1 MATTKTTKIAEAISL
16 LSDVLSTE
24 VAEAN
29 HFLEDEEEMVS
40 SDVYEEAKE
49 TARTF
54 VIDQVDVLETVK
66 HEIED
71 EVGSSEWP
79 NTGWEIEDDDDEEED
94 DDDVGNG
101 TVVVGDDSEDSN
113 EEEAETPAEP
123 TDEEKVNALTTANEE
138 LADQIAE
145 LEAEKEGLTQTLK
158 SALDSVD
165 ELIDA
170 SEAQQ
175 TYMETC

>member
-1 MATTKTTKIAEAISL
+1 MATTQTTKIAEAISL

-24 VAEAN
+24 VAVSN
-29 HFLEDEEEMVS
+29 HFLEDDEEETVS
-40 SDVYEEAKE
+40 TDDYNQVMDSAVEFA
-49 TARTF
+49 TA
-54 VIDQVDVLETVK
+54 QLQVLETLK

-71 EVGSSEWP
+71 EVGSDDW
-79 NTGWEIEDDDDEEED
+79 TVDGWDVDDDDDDDE
-94 DDDVGNG
+94 DDVGNG
-101 TVVVGDDSEDSN
+101 TVVVEGDSEESA
-113 EEEAETPAEP
+113 EEETPEP
-123 TDEEKVNALTTANEE
+123 TDEEKITALTTANEE

-170 SEAQQ
+170 SAAQQ

>member
-1 MATTKTTKIAEAISL
+1 MATTKTTKIVEAISL

-24 VAEAN
+24 VAEAS
-29 HFLEDEEEMVS
+29 HFLEDEEETVS
-40 SDVYEEAKE
+40 TDDYNQVMDSAVEFA
-49 TARTF
+49 TA
-54 VIDQVDVLETVK
+54 QLQVLETLK

-71 EVGSSEWP
+71 EVGSDDW
-79 NTGWEIEDDDDEEED
+79 TVDGWDVDDDDDE
-94 DDDVGNG
+94 DDVGNG
-101 TVVVGDDSEDSN
+101 TVVVEGDSEEST
-113 EEEAETPAEP
+113 EEETPEP
-123 TDEEKVNALTTANEE
+123 TDEEKITALTTANEE

-145 LEAEKEGLTQTLK
+145 LETEKDVLTQTLK

>member
-79 NTGWEIEDDDDEEED
+79 NTGWEIEDDDED

-101 TVVVGDDSEDSN
+101 TVVVDDDSEDSN
-113 EEEAETPAEP
+113 EDETETPAEP
-123 TDEEKVNALTTANEE
+123 TDEEKVSTLTTANEE

-145 LEAEKEGLTQTLK
+145 LEAEKEGLTQVLR
-158 SALDSVD
+158 SVVESVD
-165 ELIDA
+165 ELIDSA
-170 SEAQQ
+170 EAHQ
-175 TYMETC
+175 TQMEI

>member
-1 MATTKTTKIAEAISL
+1 MATTKTTKIVEAISL

-40 SDVYEEAKE
+40 SDAYEEVKE

-54 VIDQVDVLETVK
+54 IIDQVDVLETVK

-79 NTGWEIEDDDDEEED
+79 NTGWEIEDDDED

-101 TVVVGDDSEDSN
+101 TVVVDDDSEDSN
-113 EEEAETPAEP
+113 EEQAETPAEP
-123 TDEEKVNALTTANEE
+123 TDEEKVNTLTTANEE
-138 LADQIAE
+138 LTDQIAE
-145 LEAEKEGLTQTLK
+145 LEAEKEGLTQVLR
-158 SALDSVD
+158 SVLESVD

-170 SEAQQ
+170 AEAHQ
-175 TYMETC
+175 TQMEIC

>member
-1 MATTKTTKIAEAISL
+1 MATTQTTKIAEAISL

-24 VAEAN
+24 VAVSN
-29 HFLEDEEEMVS
+29 HFLEEDEEETVS
-40 SDVYEEAKE
+40 TDDYNQVMDSAVEFA
-49 TARTF
+49 TA
-54 VIDQVDVLETVK
+54 QLQVLETLK

-71 EVGSSEWP
+71 EVGSDDW
-79 NTGWEIEDDDDEEED
+79 TVDGWDVDDDDDE
-94 DDDVGNG
+94 DDVGNG
-101 TVVVGDDSEDSN
+101 TVVVEGDSEEST
-113 EEEAETPAEP
+113 EEETPEP
-123 TDEEKVNALTTANEE
+123 TDEEKITALTTANEE

-145 LEAEKEGLTQTLK
+145 LETEKDVLTQTLK

>member
-1 MATTKTTKIAEAISL
+1 MATTQTTKIAEAISL

-24 VAEAN
+24 VAVSN
-29 HFLEDEEEMVS
+29 HFLEEEEEETVS
-40 SDVYEEAKE
+40 TDDYNQVLDSAVEFA
-49 TARTF
+49 TA
-54 VIDQVDVLETVK
+54 QLQVLETLK

-71 EVGSSEWP
+71 EVGSDDW
-79 NTGWEIEDDDDEEED
+79 TVDGWDVDDDDDE
-94 DDDVGNG
+94 DDVGNG
-101 TVVVGDDSEDSN
+101 TVVVEGEGESDEST
-113 EEEAETPAEP
+113 EEETSEP
-123 TDEEKVNALTTANEE
+123 TDEEKITALTTANEE

-145 LEAEKEGLTQTLK
+145 LETEKDVLTQTLK

>member
-16 LSDVLSTE
+16 LSDVLTTE

-79 NTGWEIEDDDDEEED
+79 NTGWEIEDDDDEE

-101 TVVVGDDSEDSN
+101 TVVVDDNSEDSN
-113 EEEAETPAEP
+113 EEQAETPAEP

-145 LEAEKEGLTQTLK
+145 LEAEKEGLTQVLR
-158 SALDSVD
+158 SVLESVD

-170 SEAQQ
+170 AEAHQ
-175 TYMETC
+175 TQMEIC

>member
-1 MATTKTTKIAEAISL
+1 MATTQTTKIAEAISL

-24 VAEAN
+24 VAVSN
-29 HFLEDEEEMVS
+29 HFLEEEEEETVS
-40 SDVYEEAKE
+40 TDDYNQVLDSAVEFA
-49 TARTF
+49 TA
-54 VIDQVDVLETVK
+54 QLQVLETLK

-71 EVGSSEWP
+71 EVGSDDW
-79 NTGWEIEDDDDEEED
+79 TVDGWDVDDDDDE
-94 DDDVGNG
+94 DDVGNG
-101 TVVVGDDSEDSN
+101 TVVVEGEGESEESS
-113 EEEAETPAEP
+113 EEETPEP
-123 TDEEKVNALTTANEE
+123 TDEEKITALTTANEE

-145 LEAEKEGLTQTLK
+145 LETEKDVLTQTLK

>member
-1 MATTKTTKIAEAISL
+1 MATTQTTKIAEAISL

-24 VAEAN
+24 VAVSN
-29 HFLEDEEEMVS
+29 HFLEEEEEETVS
-40 SDVYEEAKE
+40 TDDYNQVLDAAVEFA
-49 TARTF
+49 TA
-54 VIDQVDVLETVK
+54 QLQVLETLK

-71 EVGSSEWP
+71 EVGSDDW
-79 NTGWEIEDDDDEEED
+79 TVDGWDVDDDDDE
-94 DDDVGNG
+94 DDVGNG
-101 TVVVGDDSEDSN
+101 TVVVEGDSEEST
-113 EEEAETPAEP
+113 EEETPEP
-123 TDEEKVNALTTANEE
+123 TDEEKITALTTANEE

-145 LEAEKEGLTQTLK
+145 LETEKDVLTQTLK

>member
-1 MATTKTTKIAEAISL
+1 MATTQTTKIAEAISL

-24 VAEAN
+24 VAVSN
-29 HFLEDEEEMVS
+29 HFLEDDEEETVS
-40 SDVYEEAKE
+40 TDDYNQVMDSAVEFA
-49 TARTF
+49 TA
-54 VIDQVDVLETVK
+54 QLQVLETLK

-71 EVGSSEWP
+71 EVGSDDW
-79 NTGWEIEDDDDEEED
+79 TVDGWDVDDDDDD

-101 TVVVGDDSEDSN
+101 TVVVEGDSEEST
-113 EEEAETPAEP
+113 EEETPEP
-123 TDEEKVNALTTANEE
+123 TDEEKVAALTTANEE

-170 SEAQQ
+170 TEAQQ

>member
-79 NTGWEIEDDDDEEED
+79 HTGWEIEDDDE
-94 DDDVGNG
+94 DDVGNG
-101 TVVVGDDSEDSN
+101 TVVVDDDSEDSN
-113 EEEAETPAEP
+113 EEQAEAPTEP
-123 TDEEKVNALTTANEE
+123 TDEEKVSTLTTANEE

-145 LEAEKEGLTQTLK
+145 LEAEKEGLTQVLR
-158 SALDSVD
+158 SVLESVD
-165 ELIDA
+165 ELIDSA
-170 SEAQQ
+170 EAHQ
-175 TYMETC
+175 TQMEIC

>member
-1 MATTKTTKIAEAISL
+1 MATTQTTKIAEAISL

-24 VAEAN
+24 VAVSN
-29 HFLEDEEEMVS
+29 HFLEEEEEETVS
-40 SDVYEEAKE
+40 TDDYNQVLDSAVEFA
-49 TARTF
+49 TA
-54 VIDQVDVLETVK
+54 QLQVLETLK

-71 EVGSSEWP
+71 EVGSDDW
-79 NTGWEIEDDDDEEED
+79 TVDGWDVDDDDDE
-94 DDDVGNG
+94 DDVGNG
-101 TVVVGDDSEDSN
+101 TVVVESEGESEESA
-113 EEEAETPAEP
+113 EEETPEP
-123 TDEEKVNALTTANEE
+123 TDEEKITALTTANEE

-145 LEAEKEGLTQTLK
+145 LETEKDVLTQTLK

>member
-1 MATTKTTKIAEAISL
+1 MATTQTTKIAEAISL

-24 VAEAN
+24 VAVSN
-29 HFLEDEEEMVS
+29 HFLEDDEEETVS
-40 SDVYEEAKE
+40 TDDYNQVMDSAVEFA
-49 TARTF
+49 TA
-54 VIDQVDVLETVK
+54 QLQVLETLK

-71 EVGSSEWP
+71 EVGSDDW
-79 NTGWEIEDDDDEEED
+79 TVDGWDVDDDDDDDE
-94 DDDVGNG
+94 DDVGNG
-101 TVVVGDDSEDSN
+101 TVVVEGDSEEST
-113 EEEAETPAEP
+113 EEETPEP
-123 TDEEKVNALTTANEE
+123 TDEEKITALTTANEE

-145 LEAEKEGLTQTLK
+145 LETEKDVLTQTLK

-170 SEAQQ
+170 SEAHQ

>member
-1 MATTKTTKIAEAISL
+1 MATTQTTKIAEAISL

-24 VAEAN
+24 VAAAN
-29 HFLEDEEEMVS
+29 HFLEDEEETVS
-40 SDVYEEAKE
+40 TDDYNQVMDSAVEFA
-49 TARTF
+49 TA
-54 VIDQVDVLETVK
+54 QLQVLETLK

-71 EVGSSEWP
+71 EVGNDDW
-79 NTGWEIEDDDDEEED
+79 TVDGWDVDDDDDE
-94 DDDVGNG
+94 DDVGNG
-101 TVVVGDDSEDSN
+101 TVVVEGDSEEST
-113 EEEAETPAEP
+113 EEETPEP
-123 TDEEKVNALTTANEE
+123 TDEEKITALTTANEE

>member
-1 MATTKTTKIAEAISL
+1 MATTQTTKIAEAISL

-24 VAEAN
+24 VAVSN
-29 HFLEDEEEMVS
+29 HFLEDDEEETVS
-40 SDVYEEAKE
+40 TDDYNQVMDSAVEFA
-49 TARTF
+49 TA
-54 VIDQVDVLETVK
+54 QLQVLETLK

-71 EVGSSEWP
+71 EVGSDDW
-79 NTGWEIEDDDDEEED
+79 TVDGWDVDDDDDDE
-94 DDDVGNG
+94 DDVGNG
-101 TVVVGDDSEDSN
+101 TVVVEGDSEESA
-113 EEEAETPAEP
+113 EEETPEP
-123 TDEEKVNALTTANEE
+123 TDEEKITALTTANEE

>member
-79 NTGWEIEDDDDEEED
+79 NTGWEIEDDDDEE

-113 EEEAETPAEP
+113 EDEAEAPAEP

-145 LEAEKEGLTQTLK
+145 LEAEKEGLTQVLR
-158 SALDSVD
+158 SVLESVD
-165 ELIDA
+165 ELIDSA
-170 SEAQQ
+170 EAHQ
-175 TYMETC
+175 TQMENC

>member
-1 MATTKTTKIAEAISL
+1 MATTQTTKIAEAISL

-24 VAEAN
+24 VAVSN
-29 HFLEDEEEMVS
+29 HFLEDDEEETVS
-40 SDVYEEAKE
+40 TDDYNQVMDSAVEFA
-49 TARTF
+49 TA
-54 VIDQVDVLETVK
+54 QLQVLETLK

-71 EVGSSEWP
+71 EVGSDDW
-79 NTGWEIEDDDDEEED
+79 TVDGWDVDDYDDE
-94 DDDVGNG
+94 DDVGNG
-101 TVVVGDDSEDSN
+101 TVVVEGEGESVEST
-113 EEEAETPAEP
+113 EEESPEP
-123 TDEEKVNALTTANEE
+123 TDEEKITALTTANEE

>member
-1 MATTKTTKIAEAISL
+1 MATTQTTKIAEAISL

-24 VAEAN
+24 VAVSN
-29 HFLEDEEEMVS
+29 HFLEDDEEETVS
-40 SDVYEEAKE
+40 TDDYNQVMDSAVEFA
-49 TARTF
+49 TA
-54 VIDQVDVLETVK
+54 QLQVLELLK

-71 EVGSSEWP
+71 EIGTDDWAVD
-79 NTGWEIEDDDDEEED
+79 GWDDD

-101 TVVVGDDSEDSN
+101 TVVVEGEGESEEST
-113 EEEAETPAEP
+113 EEETPEP
-123 TDEEKVNALTTANEE
+123 TDEEKITALTTANEE

>member
-1 MATTKTTKIAEAISL
+1 MATTQTTKIAEAISL

-24 VAEAN
+24 VAVSN
-29 HFLEDEEEMVS
+29 HFLEEEEEETVS
-40 SDVYEEAKE
+40 TDDYNQVLDSAVEFA
-49 TARTF
+49 TA
-54 VIDQVDVLETVK
+54 QLQVLETLK

-71 EVGSSEWP
+71 EVGSDDW
-79 NTGWEIEDDDDEEED
+79 TVDGWDVDDDDDE
-94 DDDVGNG
+94 DDVGNG
-101 TVVVGDDSEDSN
+101 TVVVEGEGESEEST
-113 EEEAETPAEP
+113 EEETSEP
-123 TDEEKVNALTTANEE
+123 TDEEKITALTTANEE

-145 LEAEKEGLTQTLK
+145 LETEKDVLTQTLK

>member
-1 MATTKTTKIAEAISL
+1 MATTQTTKIAEAISL

-24 VAEAN
+24 VAAAN
-29 HFLEDEEEMVS
+29 HFLEDEEETVS
-40 SDVYEEAKE
+40 TDDYNQVMDSAVEFA
-49 TARTF
+49 TA
-54 VIDQVDVLETVK
+54 QLEVLETLK

-71 EVGSSEWP
+71 EVGSDDW
-79 NTGWEIEDDDDEEED
+79 TVDGWDIDDDDE
-94 DDDVGNG
+94 DDVGNG
-101 TVVVGDDSEDSN
+101 TVVVEGDSEESA
-113 EEEAETPAEP
+113 EEETPEP
-123 TDEEKVNALTTANEE
+123 TDEEKITALTTANEE

>member
-1 MATTKTTKIAEAISL
+1 MATTQTTKIAEAISL

-24 VAEAN
+24 VAVSN
-29 HFLEDEEEMVS
+29 HFLEEEEEETVS
-40 SDVYEEAKE
+40 TDDYNQVMDSAVEFA
-49 TARTF
+49 TA
-54 VIDQVDVLETVK
+54 QLQVLETLK

-71 EVGSSEWP
+71 EVGSDDW
-79 NTGWEIEDDDDEEED
+79 TVDGWDVDDDDDE
-94 DDDVGNG
+94 DDVGNG
-101 TVVVGDDSEDSN
+101 TVVVEGEGESEEST
-113 EEEAETPAEP
+113 EEETPEP
-123 TDEEKVNALTTANEE
+123 TDEEKITALTTANEE

-145 LEAEKEGLTQTLK
+145 LETEKDVLTQTLK

>member
-1 MATTKTTKIAEAISL
+1 MATTQTTKIAEAISL

-24 VAEAN
+24 VAAAN
-29 HFLEDEEEMVS
+29 HFLEDEEETVS
-40 SDVYEEAKE
+40 TDDYNQVMDSAVEFATAQLEA
-49 TARTF
+49 
-54 VIDQVDVLETVK
+54 LETIK

-71 EVGSSEWP
+71 EVGSDDW
-79 NTGWEIEDDDDEEED
+79 TVDGWDVDDDDDD

-101 TVVVGDDSEDSN
+101 TVVVEGDSEEST
-113 EEEAETPAEP
+113 EEETPEP
-123 TDEEKVNALTTANEE
+123 TDEEKVAALTTANEE

-170 SEAQQ
+170 TEAQQ

>member
-1 MATTKTTKIAEAISL
+1 MATTKTTKIVEAISL

-24 VAEAN
+24 VAEAS
-29 HFLEDEEEMVS
+29 HFLEDEEETVS
-40 SDVYEEAKE
+40 TDDYNQVMDSAVEFA
-49 TARTF
+49 TA
-54 VIDQVDVLETVK
+54 QLQVLETLK

-71 EVGSSEWP
+71 EVGSDDW
-79 NTGWEIEDDDDEEED
+79 TVDGWDVDDDDDDE
-94 DDDVGNG
+94 DDVGNG
-101 TVVVGDDSEDSN
+101 TVVVEGDSEESA
-113 EEEAETPAEP
+113 EEETPEP
-123 TDEEKVNALTTANEE
+123 TDEEKITALTTANEE

>member
-1 MATTKTTKIAEAISL
+1 MATTQTTKIAEAISL

-24 VAEAN
+24 VAVSN
-29 HFLEDEEEMVS
+29 HFLEEEEEETVS
-40 SDVYEEAKE
+40 TDDYNQVLDSAVEFA
-49 TARTF
+49 TA
-54 VIDQVDVLETVK
+54 QLQVLETLK

-71 EVGSSEWP
+71 EVGSDDW
-79 NTGWEIEDDDDEEED
+79 TVDGWDVDDDDDE
-94 DDDVGNG
+94 DDVGNG
-101 TVVVGDDSEDSN
+101 TVVVEGDSEESA
-113 EEEAETPAEP
+113 EEETPEP
-123 TDEEKVNALTTANEE
+123 TDEEKITALTTANEE

>member
-1 MATTKTTKIAEAISL
+1 MATTKTTKIVEAISL

-24 VAEAN
+24 VAEAS
-29 HFLEDEEEMVS
+29 HFLEDEEETVS
-40 SDVYEEAKE
+40 TDDYNQVMDSAVEFA
-49 TARTF
+49 TA
-54 VIDQVDVLETVK
+54 QLQVLETLK

-71 EVGSSEWP
+71 EVGSDDW
-79 NTGWEIEDDDDEEED
+79 TVDGWDVDDDDDE
-94 DDDVGNG
+94 DDVGNG
-101 TVVVGDDSEDSN
+101 TVVVEGDSEESA
-113 EEEAETPAEP
+113 EEETPEP
-123 TDEEKVNALTTANEE
+123 TDEEKITALTTANEE

>member
-1 MATTKTTKIAEAISL
+1 MATTQTTKIAEAISL

-24 VAEAN
+24 VAVSN
-29 HFLEDEEEMVS
+29 HFLEEEEEETVS
-40 SDVYEEAKE
+40 TDDYNQVMDSAVEFA
-49 TARTF
+49 TA
-54 VIDQVDVLETVK
+54 QLQVLETLK

-71 EVGSSEWP
+71 EVGNDDW
-79 NTGWEIEDDDDEEED
+79 TVDGWDVDDDDDE
-94 DDDVGNG
+94 DDVGNG
-101 TVVVGDDSEDSN
+101 TVVVEGDSEEST
-113 EEEAETPAEP
+113 EEETLEP
-123 TDEEKVNALTTANEE
+123 TDEEKITALTTANEE

-145 LEAEKEGLTQTLK
+145 LETEKDVLTQTLK

>member
-1 MATTKTTKIAEAISL
+1 MATTQTTKIAEAISL

-24 VAEAN
+24 VAVSN
-29 HFLEDEEEMVS
+29 HFLEDDEEETVS
-40 SDVYEEAKE
+40 TDDYNQVMDSAVEFA
-49 TARTF
+49 TA
-54 VIDQVDVLETVK
+54 QLLVLETLK

-71 EVGSSEWP
+71 EVGSDDW
-79 NTGWEIEDDDDEEED
+79 TVDGWDVDDDDDDDE
-94 DDDVGNG
+94 DDVGNG
-101 TVVVGDDSEDSN
+101 TVVVEGDSEESA
-113 EEEAETPAEP
+113 EEETPEP
-123 TDEEKVNALTTANEE
+123 TDEEKITALTTANEE

>member
-1 MATTKTTKIAEAISL
+1 MATTQTTKIAEAISL

-24 VAEAN
+24 VAVSN
-29 HFLEDEEEMVS
+29 HFLEEEEEETVS
-40 SDVYEEAKE
+40 TDDYNQVLDAAVEFA
-49 TARTF
+49 TA
-54 VIDQVDVLETVK
+54 QLQVLETLK

-71 EVGSSEWP
+71 EVGSDDW
-79 NTGWEIEDDDDEEED
+79 TVDGWDVDDDDDE
-94 DDDVGNG
+94 DDVGNG
-101 TVVVGDDSEDSN
+101 TVVVEGDSEESTK
-113 EEEAETPAEP
+113 EETPEP
-123 TDEEKVNALTTANEE
+123 TDEEKITALTTANEE

-145 LEAEKEGLTQTLK
+145 LETEKDVLTQTLK

>member
-1 MATTKTTKIAEAISL
+1 MATTQTTKLAEAISL

-24 VAEAN
+24 VAVSN
-29 HFLEDEEEMVS
+29 HFIEEEEEETVS
-40 SDVYEEAKE
+40 TDDYNQVMDSAVEFA
-49 TARTF
+49 TA
-54 VIDQVDVLETVK
+54 QLQVLETLK

-71 EVGSSEWP
+71 EVGSDDW
-79 NTGWEIEDDDDEEED
+79 TVDGWDVDDDDDE
-94 DDDVGNG
+94 DDVGNG
-101 TVVVGDDSEDSN
+101 TVVVEGEGESEEST
-113 EEEAETPAEP
+113 EEETPEP
-123 TDEEKVNALTTANEE
+123 TDEEKITALTTANEE

-145 LEAEKEGLTQTLK
+145 LETEKDVLTQTLK

>member
-1 MATTKTTKIAEAISL
+1 MATTQTTKIAEAISL

-24 VAEAN
+24 VAVSN
-29 HFLEDEEEMVS
+29 HFLEEEEEETVS
-40 SDVYEEAKE
+40 TDDYNQVLDSAVEFA
-49 TARTF
+49 TA
-54 VIDQVDVLETVK
+54 QLQVLETLK

-71 EVGSSEWP
+71 EVGSDDW
-79 NTGWEIEDDDDEEED
+79 TVDGWDVDDDDDE
-94 DDDVGNG
+94 DDVGNG
-101 TVVVGDDSEDSN
+101 TVVVEGEGESEEST
-113 EEEAETPAEP
+113 EEETPEP
-123 TDEEKVNALTTANEE
+123 TDEEKIKALTTANEE

-145 LEAEKEGLTQTLK
+145 LETEKDVLTQTLK

>member
-16 LSDVLSTE
+16 LSDVLTTE

-29 HFLEDEEEMVS
+29 HFLEDEDDTVS

-79 NTGWEIEDDDDEEED
+79 NTGWEIEDDDED

-101 TVVVGDDSEDSN
+101 TVVVDDDSEDSN
-113 EEEAETPAEP
+113 EEQAETPAEP

-145 LEAEKEGLTQTLK
+145 LEAEKEGLTQVLR
-158 SALDSVD
+158 SALESVD

-170 SEAQQ
+170 AEAHQ
-175 TYMETC
+175 TQMEIC

>member
-1 MATTKTTKIAEAISL
+1 MATTQTTKIAEAISL

-24 VAEAN
+24 VAVSN
-29 HFLEDEEEMVS
+29 HFLEEEEEETVS
-40 SDVYEEAKE
+40 TDDYNQVLDSAVEFA
-49 TARTF
+49 TA
-54 VIDQVDVLETVK
+54 QLQVLETLK

-71 EVGSSEWP
+71 EVGSDDW
-79 NTGWEIEDDDDEEED
+79 TVDGWDVDDDDDE
-94 DDDVGNG
+94 DDVGNG
-101 TVVVGDDSEDSN
+101 TVVVEGEGESEEST
-113 EEEAETPAEP
+113 EEETPAP
-123 TDEEKVNALTTANEE
+123 TDEEKITALTTANEE

-145 LEAEKEGLTQTLK
+145 LETEKDVLTQTLK

>member
-1 MATTKTTKIAEAISL
+1 MATTQTTKIAEAISL

-24 VAEAN
+24 VAVSN
-29 HFLEDEEEMVS
+29 HFLEDDEEETVS
-40 SDVYEEAKE
+40 TDDYNQVMDSAVEFA
-49 TARTF
+49 TA
-54 VIDQVDVLETVK
+54 QLQVLETLK

-71 EVGSSEWP
+71 EVGNDDW
-79 NTGWEIEDDDDEEED
+79 TVDGWDVDDDDDE
-94 DDDVGNG
+94 DDVGNG
-101 TVVVGDDSEDSN
+101 TVVVEGEGESEEST
-113 EEEAETPAEP
+113 EEETPEP
-123 TDEEKVNALTTANEE
+123 TDEEKITALTTANEE
-138 LADQIAE
+138 LVDQIAE
-145 LEAEKEGLTQTLK
+145 LETEKDVLTQTLK